1 MALVLESWSP
11 QHDAVNQTAPPDHR
25 VRVITVASRSP
36 TCPCAAAKVDL
47 CPFAVM
53 AFTDEHMTCQYRSI
67 VQHGES
73 STALCASPERSLYAP
88 LARDPTPSSADAEL
102 AGTAQ
107 R

>member
-1 MALVLESWSP
+1 MALVLQSWSP
-11 QHDAVNQTAPPDHR
+11 QHDDVNQTALRDHG
-25 VRVITVASRSP
+25 VRVIAVASRSA

-53 AFTDEHMTCQYRSI
+53 AFTDEHTTCQYRSI
-67 VQHGES
+67 VEHGES
-73 STALCASPERSLYAP
+73 STALCASPERSLPAP
-88 LARDPTPSSADAEL
+88 VARDPTPSSADAEL